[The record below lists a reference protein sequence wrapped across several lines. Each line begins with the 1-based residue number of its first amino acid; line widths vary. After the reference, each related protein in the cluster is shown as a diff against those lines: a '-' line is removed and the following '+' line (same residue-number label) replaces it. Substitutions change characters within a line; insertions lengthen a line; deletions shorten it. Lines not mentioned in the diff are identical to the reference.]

1 MRKRKGSGF
10 KMKSGN
16 KTTFKMMGAK
26 SPAKVRGAF
35 IVDVDDLGNPTSR
48 RATYDEARAA
58 EEQGKTV
65 KYTNKEFGKRM
76 REDKE
81 LISGQGGNKEA
92 IQKDIDKNIK
102 EANRKYQAK
111 SGGGQNMNPKQRE
124 FYKTQE
130 IDALAQ
136 KEIEGK
142 PLTEIEERTLKL
154 ARAFG
159 TDTDKVTKTPK
170 TYTSNEGDNIVERVE
185 KYPGARGREYADAYY
200 NRTGFSKYGS
210 QERIMD
216 DYNNMSDYEFEKKHG
231 YPKYKML
238 KDKT

>member
-16 KTTFKMMGAK
+16 KTAFKMMGAK

-58 EEQGKTV
+58 EGEGKTV

-81 LISGQGGNKEA
+81 LISGEGGNKEA
-92 IQKDIDKNIK
+92 IQKNIDKQIK
-102 EANRKYQAK
+102 DANRRFQAK
-111 SGGGQNMNPKQRE
+111 SGGGQNMTPKQRE

-142 PLTEIEERTLKL
+142 PLTEVEERTLKL
-154 ARAFG
+154 ARSLG

-170 TYTSNEGDNIVERVE
+170 SYQAGGGPDVERVE
-185 KYPGARGREYADAYY
+185 KYPGARGREYGDAYY
-200 NRTGFSKYGS
+200 NRTGFSQYGS